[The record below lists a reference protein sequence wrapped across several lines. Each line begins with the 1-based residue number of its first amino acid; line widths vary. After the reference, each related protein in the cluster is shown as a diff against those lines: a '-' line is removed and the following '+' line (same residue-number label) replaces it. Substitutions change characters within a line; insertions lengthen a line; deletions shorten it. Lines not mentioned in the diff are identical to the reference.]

1 MRLAVLGMGRMGHA
15 VAERLLGGDH
25 EVTVWNRTPH
35 KADDLLAKG
44 AREGATPAAAA
55 AETEATLTSLTDDA
69 AVRTVVTGQDGVAAG
84 LGDGVLI
91 DASTVSPETTAD
103 LAVAVGGRL
112 LASPILGS
120 PTAVLSGEAAYL
132 IGGPRELYDRLAPA
146 YGVLADAPRRVYVG
160 EDPSVAT
167 TLKLLSNYLLMS
179 GIATLAEV
187 VATAQAIG
195 LPDELIRDY
204 LGKLPLVAPA
214 LHNRLDDIVSGVH
227 DGLFSTT
234 LGAKDVRLA
243 ADLARSHGVELPLA
257 DAVKR
262 RFEEAAAQGWA
273 DADIGAVVELL
284 RGGTG
289 GVGP

>member
-15 VAERLLGGDH
+15 VAERLLSGDH

-35 KADDLLAKG
+35 KADDLVAKG
-44 AREGATPAAAA
+44 ARECATPAAAA
-55 AETEATLTSLTDDA
+55 EETEATFTSLADDA
-69 AVRTVVTGQDGVAAG
+69 AVRIVVTGQDGVAAG

-103 LAVAVGGRL
+103 LAEAVGGRL

-120 PTAVLSGEAAYL
+120 PTAVVSGEAGYL

-146 YGVLADAPRRVYVG
+146 YDVLTEAGRRLYVG
-160 EDPSVAT
+160 EDARVAT

-179 GIATLAEV
+179 GIATLAET
-187 VATAQAIG
+187 VATAQAVG

-204 LGKLPLVAPA
+204 FGQLPLVAPA
-214 LHNRLDDIVSGVH
+214 LRNRLDDIVSGDH
-227 DGLFSTT
+227 DGWFSTT
-234 LGAKDVRLA
+234 LGAKDLRLA
-243 ADLARSHGVELPLA
+243 EDLALSHGVPLPLA

-262 RFEEAAAQGWA
+262 RFEEAASQGWA
-273 DADIGAVVELL
+273 DADIGAVVELF
-284 RGGTG
+284 RKQT
-289 GVGP
+289 

>member
-25 EVTVWNRTPH
+25 EVTVWNRSPH
-35 KADDLLAKG
+35 KADDLLTKG
-44 AREGATPAAAA
+44 AREAATPAAAA
-55 AETEATLTSLTDDA
+55 EATEASITSLTDDA
-69 AVRTVVTGQDGVAAG
+69 AVRTVVTGPNGVAAG

-91 DASTVSPETTAD
+91 DASTVSPETTAE
-103 LAVAVGGRL
+103 LAEAVRGRL

-120 PTAVLSGEAAYL
+120 PAAVLSGEAGYL

-146 YGVLADAPRRVYVG
+146 YGVLADAGHRVYVG
-160 EDPSVAT
+160 EDARVAT

-179 GIATLAEV
+179 GIATLAET
-187 VATAQAIG
+187 VATAQAVG
-195 LPDELIRDY
+195 LPDKLIRDY
-204 LGKLPLVAPA
+204 LGQLPLVAPA
-214 LHNRLDDIVSGVH
+214 LRNRLDDIVSGDH
-227 DGLFSTT
+227 DGWFSTT
-234 LGAKDVRLA
+234 LGAKDVRLTE
-243 ADLARSHGVELPLA
+243 DLARSHGVLLPLA

-284 RGGTG
+284 RER
-289 GVGP
+289 P

>member
-15 VAERLLGGDH
+15 VAERLLSGDH

-35 KADDLLAKG
+35 KADDLVAKG
-44 AREGATPAAAA
+44 AREAATPAAAA
-55 AETEATLTSLTDDA
+55 EDSEATFTSLADDA
-69 AVRTVVTGQDGVAAG
+69 AVRIVVTGQDGVAAG

-103 LAVAVGGRL
+103 LAEAVGGRL

-120 PTAVLSGEAAYL
+120 PTAVVSGEAGYL
-132 IGGPRELYDRLAPA
+132 IGGPRELYDRLGPA
-146 YGVLADAPRRVYVG
+146 YDVLTEAGRRVYVG
-160 EDPSVAT
+160 EDARVAT

-179 GIATLAEV
+179 GIATLAET
-187 VATAQAIG
+187 VATAQAAG
-195 LPDELIRDY
+195 LSDELIRDY
-204 LGKLPLVAPA
+204 LGGLPLVAPA
-214 LHNRLDDIVSGVH
+214 LRNRLDDIVSGDH
-227 DGLFSTT
+227 DGWFSTT
-234 LGAKDVRLA
+234 LGAKDVRLTEA
-243 ADLARSHGVELPLA
+243 LAQSHGLLLPLA

-284 RGGTG
+284 RKQT
-289 GVGP
+289 